1 MGGGAVLLAVV
12 VVGLGRL
19 WLSVAVSLRA
29 HLKRK
34 MMTSGFKTFSGF
46 FFFFKFYFET

>member
-1 MGGGAVLLAVV
+1 MGGGAVLLAV

-46 FFFFKFYFET
+46 FFFLFYFET